1 MKTEEAAQHDL
12 EQAVAVV
19 GMSGRFPGAPDLDA
33 YWANLR
39 DGVCS
44 LSEFTEEELLADG
57 TDPSELRHPAF
68 VPVQGYLADADR
80 FEAELFGFNR
90 TEAAALDPQHRVLLE
105 TAWSALEDAGYA
117 PLNAPSRTGVYMG
130 GSSTEHALAAETDQ
144 ALAAS
149 LGAMQV
155 RLLTDREFL
164 APWVSYRLGL
174 DGPSMMVQTACSSSL
189 TAVHVAVQALL
200 LGECDTALAGGVSIG
215 APRKEGYVY
224 YQGGTSSPDG
234 RCRPFDEKAA
244 GTVPGSGVGV
254 LVLRRLEDALAD
266 GDPVRAVIRGTAVT
280 NDGAGKV
287 GFTAPGVD
295 RQTAAIT
302 EAWTAAGLEPSAA
315 QYVEAHGTG
324 TELGDRIELA
334 AASAAFTSRPGLA
347 SRGDLDARAD
357 LDARTDLDARAG
369 LDGGVGIALGSVK
382 SNIGHAD
389 AAAGVAALIK
399 TVLMLEHATLAP
411 TVNVTSPM
419 AALRDSPLRLVTE
432 TRHWPRRPDL
442 PRLAGVTSVGMGGTN
457 VHAVVQEAPAR
468 EPRAKA
474 GGRPTVLPLS
484 ARTEHQLALVASRL
498 AARLRESDAPALAL
512 ADVAHTLR
520 TGRVGMPVRAYVVA
534 AGVEEASG
542 KLMALADGHPDPVRD
557 PSGEAWLRGE
567 EVTWPTLD
575 GEVRRVRLPSY
586 PFAGESYGALTLRGP
601 AAQASTAQA
610 STAQASAAQASAAQA
625 PAAQTPAAQASA
637 AQAPAENAAFLL
649 GGELVDRVT
658 ELVIEALDLDGSA
671 GLEKTYLD
679 GGGDSLTSVHLAGR
693 LRDELDIDV
702 PIDLFLEPV
711 TLKEMTLRIVEHK
724 ERGEDAGHPAHRVT
738 AARRPTFASVHGEG
752 VTEVHAKDL
761 TLDKFLDAHLLADAP
776 ALPRAEREPRTV
788 LLTGAN
794 GYLGRFL
801 ALEWLRALAPA
812 GGRLIAL
819 VRGKDAVAARQRL
832 DAAYDSGDPELVR
845 TYEELAAAH
854 LEVVAGDMA
863 EPRLGLDEA
872 AWDRLA
878 DEVDL
883 IVHAGAVVNHL
894 LPYPHL
900 FDANVVGTAEVVRL
914 ALTRRMKPITY
925 ISSVGVADSC
935 RPALDEDTDVRVG
948 IPALNVDDGYANG
961 YATSKW
967 AGEVLLREAHD
978 LCEVPVTA
986 FRSSMVLA
994 HSRYGGQ
1001 LNVTDVFSRLLFS
1014 VLATGIAPRSFYRA
1028 DGERAHYD
1036 GLPVDFTVA
1045 AMVALGGGSGGS
1057 TSEAPSGCRTFSLV
1071 NPHDD
1076 GVSLDAIVDWLARD
1090 GHAIERVDDYAEW
1103 YQRFEAAL
1111 RALPQDQR
1119 QYAALPIL
1127 HGYKEPEDPVPGSVI
1142 PSGRFRA
1149 AVRSGAIAGHGEIPS
1164 VTCDLV
1170 AKYARDLKNLMTAG
1184 RPTDGGLGDRTARL
1198 SG

>member
-1 MKTEEAAQHDL
+1 MTTEEAAQHDL

-19 GMSGRFPGAPDLDA
+19 GMSGRFPGASDLDA

-44 LSEFTEEELLADG
+44 LSEFTEKELLADG
-57 TDPSELRHPAF
+57 ADPAELRNPAF
-68 VPVQGYLADADR
+68 VPVQGHLADADR

-117 PLNAPSRTGVYMG
+117 PLNAPPRTGVYMG
-130 GSSTEHALAAETDQ
+130 GSSTDHALAAETDP

-149 LGAMQV
+149 IGAIQM
-155 RLLTDREFL
+155 RILTDREFL
-164 APWVSYRLGL
+164 APWISYRLGL
-174 DGPSMMVQTACSSSL
+174 DGPSMMVQTACSTSL
-189 TAVHVAVQALL
+189 TAVHLAVQALL
-200 LGECDTALAGGVSIG
+200 LGECDTALAGGVAIG
-215 APRKEGYVY
+215 TVRKEGYVY

-295 RQTAAIT
+295 RQTAAIA
-302 EAWTAAGLEPSAA
+302 EAWKAAGLEPSVA

-334 AASAAFTSRPGLA
+334 AASAAFT
-347 SRGDLDARAD
+347 
-357 LDARTDLDARAG
+357 ARAG
-369 LDGGVGIALGSVK
+369 LGGGAGIALGSVK

-389 AAAGVAALIK
+389 TAAGVAALIK

-411 TVNVTSPM
+411 TVNVTSPV
-419 AALRDSPLRLVTE
+419 AALQDSPLRLVTE

-457 VHAVVQEAPAR
+457 VHVVVQEAPAR
-468 EPRAKA
+468 EPRSKA
-474 GGRPTVLPLS
+474 DACPTVLPLS
-484 ARTEHQLALVASRL
+484 ARTEHQLASVASRL
-498 AARLRESDAPALAL
+498 AARLHQADAPAL

-534 AGVEEASG
+534 AGVQDASD
-542 KLMALADGHPDPVRD
+542 KLMALAEGHPDPVRE

-567 EVTWPTLD
+567 EVIWPTLD

-586 PFAGESYGALTLRGP
+586 PFAGESYGALTPRGP
-601 AAQASTAQA
+601 AAQAPAEGA
-610 STAQASAAQASAAQA
+610 A
-625 PAAQTPAAQASA
+625 PA
-637 AQAPAENAAFLL
+637 L
-649 GGELVDRVT
+649 GSELEDKVAELVF
-658 ELVIEALDLDGSA
+658 EALDLDGPA
-671 GLEKTYLD
+671 GLEKTYLEA
-679 GGGDSLTSVHLAGR
+679 GGDSLTSVHLAGR

-702 PIDLFLEPV
+702 PIQLFLEPV
-711 TLKEMTLRIVEHK
+711 TLKEMTIRIVEFK
-724 ERGEDAGHPAHRVT
+724 EGGEGAGLPSGRV
-738 AARRPTFASVHGEG
+738 AAVRRPAFASVHGEG
-752 VTEVHAKDL
+752 VTEVHAQDL
-761 TLDKFLDAHLLADAP
+761 TLDKFLDADLLADAP
-776 ALPRAEREPRTV
+776 ALPHTEREPRTV

-801 ALEWLRALAPA
+801 ALEWLRTLAPA

-819 VRGKDAVAARQRL
+819 VRGQDAAAARQRL
-832 DAAYDSGDPELVR
+832 DAAFDNGDPELVR
-845 TYEELAAAH
+845 TYEELAAVH

-900 FDANVVGTAEVVRL
+900 FDANVVGTAEIVRL
-914 ALTRRMKPITY
+914 ALTRRTKPITY

-935 RPALDEDTDVRVG
+935 VPALDEDADVRVA
-948 IPALNVDDGYANG
+948 IPVLNVDGGYAGG

-978 LCEVPVTA
+978 LCGLPVTA
-986 FRSSMVLA
+986 FRSSMILA

-1001 LNVTDVFSRLLFS
+1001 FNVTDVFSRLLFS
-1014 VLATGIAPRSFYRA
+1014 VLATGVAPRSFYRA

-1036 GLPVDFTVA
+1036 GLPVDFTA
-1045 AMVALGGGSGGS
+1045 AAVVALGGRG
-1057 TSEAPSGCRTFSLV
+1057 TSEVSSGYRTFSLV
-1071 NPHDD
+1071 NPNDD
-1076 GVSLDAIVDWLARD
+1076 GVSLDAIVDWLAQD

-1103 YQRFEAAL
+1103 YLRFEAAM
-1111 RALPQDQR
+1111 RALPEAQR
-1119 QYAALPIL
+1119 QYAALPVR
-1127 HGYKEPEDPVPGSVI
+1127 HGFKEPEDPVPGSVI
-1142 PSGRFRA
+1142 PSDRFRA
-1149 AVRSGAIAGHGEIPS
+1149 AVRAGAIAGHGNIPS
-1164 VTCDLV
+1164 LTRDLV
-1170 AKYARDLKNLMTAG
+1170 TKYARDLKYLMTAG
-1184 RPTDGGLGDRTARL
+1184 RPMDGGHVNP
-1198 SG
+1198 

>member
-1 MKTEEAAQHDL
+1 MTTEEAAQHDL

-44 LSEFTEEELLADG
+44 LSEFTEKELLSDGAD
-57 TDPSELRHPAF
+57 PAELRNPAF
-68 VPVQGYLADADR
+68 VPVQGHLADADR

-117 PLNAPSRTGVYMG
+117 PLNAPPRTGVYMG
-130 GSSTEHALAAETDQ
+130 GSSTDHALAAETDP

-149 LGAMQV
+149 IGAIQM
-155 RLLTDREFL
+155 RILTDREFL
-164 APWVSYRLGL
+164 APWISYRLGL
-174 DGPSMMVQTACSSSL
+174 DGPSMMVQTACSTSL
-189 TAVHVAVQALL
+189 TAVHLAVQALL
-200 LGECDTALAGGVSIG
+200 LGECDTALAGGVAIG
-215 APRKEGYVY
+215 TVRKEGYVY

-295 RQTAAIT
+295 RQTAAIA
-302 EAWTAAGLEPSAA
+302 EAWKAAGLEPSVA

-334 AASAAFTSRPGLA
+334 AASAAFT
-347 SRGDLDARAD
+347 
-357 LDARTDLDARAG
+357 ARAG
-369 LDGGVGIALGSVK
+369 LDGGAGIALGSVK

-389 AAAGVAALIK
+389 TAAGVAALIK

-411 TVNVTSPM
+411 TVNVTNPV
-419 AALRDSPLRLVTE
+419 AALQDSPLRLVTE

-457 VHAVVQEAPAR
+457 VHVVVQEAPAR

-474 GGRPTVLPLS
+474 DARPTVLPLS
-484 ARTEHQLALVASRL
+484 ARTEHQLARSASRL
-498 AARLRESDAPALAL
+498 AARLHEADAPAL

-534 AGVEEASG
+534 ADVQDASD
-542 KLMALADGHPDPVRD
+542 KLMALADGHPDPVRE

-601 AAQASTAQA
+601 AAQVPAEGA
-610 STAQASAAQASAAQA
+610 A
-625 PAAQTPAAQASA
+625 PALGSEL
-637 AQAPAENAAFLL
+637 ENSVA
-649 GGELVDRVT
+649 ELVF
-658 ELVIEALDLDGSA
+658 EALDLDGPA
-671 GLEKTYLD
+671 GLEKTYLEA
-679 GGGDSLTSVHLAGR
+679 GGDSLTSVHLAGR

-702 PIDLFLEPV
+702 PIQLFLEPV
-711 TLKEMTLRIVEHK
+711 TLKEMTIRIVEFK
-724 ERGEDAGHPAHRVT
+724 EGGEGAGRPSGRV
-738 AARRPTFASVHGEG
+738 AAVRRPAFASVHGEG
-752 VTEVHAKDL
+752 VTEVHAQDL
-761 TLDKFLDAHLLADAP
+761 TLDKFLDADLLADAP

-801 ALEWLRALAPA
+801 ALEWLRTLAPA

-819 VRGKDAVAARQRL
+819 VRGKDAASARQRL
-832 DAAYDSGDPELVR
+832 DTAFDSGDPELVR

-854 LEVVAGDMA
+854 LEVVAGEMT

-872 AWDRLA
+872 VWDRLA

-900 FDANVVGTAEVVRL
+900 FDANVVGTAELVRL
-914 ALTRRMKPITY
+914 ALTRRTKPITY

-935 RPALDEDTDVRVG
+935 RPALDEDTDVRVAL
-948 IPALNVDDGYANG
+948 PVLNVDGGYANG

-978 LCEVPVTA
+978 LCGLPVTA

-1001 LNVTDVFSRLLFS
+1001 FNVTDVFSRLLFS
-1014 VLATGIAPRSFYRA
+1014 VLATGVAPRSFYRA

-1036 GLPVDFTVA
+1036 GLPVDFTA
-1045 AMVALGGGSGGS
+1045 AAVVALGGRS
-1057 TSEAPSGCRTFSLV
+1057 TSEVPSGYRTFSLV
-1071 NPHDD
+1071 NPNDD
-1076 GVSLDAIVDWLARD
+1076 CVSLDAIVDWLAQD

-1103 YQRFEAAL
+1103 YLRFEAAM
-1111 RALPQDQR
+1111 RALPEAQR
-1119 QYAALPIL
+1119 QYAALPIR
-1127 HGYKEPEDPVPGSVI
+1127 HGFKEPEDPVPGSVI
-1142 PSGRFRA
+1142 PSDRFRA
-1149 AVRSGAIAGHGEIPS
+1149 AVRAGAIAGHGNIPS
-1164 VTCDLV
+1164 ITRDLV
-1170 AKYARDLKNLMTAG
+1170 SKYARDLKYLMAAG
-1184 RPTDGGLGDRTARL
+1184 RPMDGGHVNH
-1198 SG
+1198 